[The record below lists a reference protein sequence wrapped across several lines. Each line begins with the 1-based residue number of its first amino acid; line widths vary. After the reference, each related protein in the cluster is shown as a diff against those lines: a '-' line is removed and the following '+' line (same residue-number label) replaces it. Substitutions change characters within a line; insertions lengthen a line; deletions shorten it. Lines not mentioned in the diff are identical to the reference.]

1 MGWEL
6 LWGRTHEAPAGP
18 GCTAARTACG
28 WGFCPLGEEAPGLPM
43 VGWGTSPSLGP
54 APVAKGSFPPEIP
67 MARETPRRTSRTSS
81 RQQARDRLWPRR
93 RTLSPQCPLCCTR
106 PRPLSVPPGC
116 NPVPFSKAEL
126 LLMLQDVVLESPLP
140 ESLPS
145 LCPPS
150 AAPPT
155 PCGGWGGASC
165 ERQPLPEPVS
175 LP

>member
-28 WGFCPLGEEAPGLPM
+28 WGFCPLGEEAPGLP
-43 VGWGTSPSLGP
+43 VAGWGTAPSLGP

-81 RQQARDRLWPRR
+81 RQQARDRLWPRC

-106 PRPLSVPPGC
+106 PCPPVFHWGAIPCPFPRRNSCSRCKMWCWSLLFQKVSPHCAHPPKLLPPLAGSGEGRSVS
-116 NPVPFSKAEL
+116 V
-126 LLMLQDVVLESPLP
+126 
-140 ESLPS
+140 S
-145 LCPPS
+145 LCPS
-150 AAPPT
+150 
-155 PCGGWGGASC
+155 
-165 ERQPLPEPVS
+165 LLS